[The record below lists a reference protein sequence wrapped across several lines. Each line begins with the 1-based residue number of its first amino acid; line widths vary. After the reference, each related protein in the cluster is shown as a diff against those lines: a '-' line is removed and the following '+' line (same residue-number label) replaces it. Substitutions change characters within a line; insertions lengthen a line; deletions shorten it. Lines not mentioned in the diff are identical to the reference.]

1 MHQEL
6 AYATGVLSAME
17 ANVAVFPGIWRIELS
32 NLLARAEWKGL
43 VTEVR
48 NSSFLSLLSELDIEV
63 DMNTVDHALSD
74 TLQLARRYALSS
86 YDASYLELALRHG
99 LSLASLDE
107 DLMKAAEK
115 SGVKRFVP

>member
-1 MHQEL
+1 M
-6 AYATGVLSAME
+6 TE
-17 ANVAVFPGIWRIELS
+17 ARS
-32 NLLARAEWKGL
+32 
-43 VTEVR
+43 
-48 NSSFLSLLSELDIEV
+48 SSFLSLLSELDIEV
-63 DMNTVDHALSD
+63 DMNTVAHALSD